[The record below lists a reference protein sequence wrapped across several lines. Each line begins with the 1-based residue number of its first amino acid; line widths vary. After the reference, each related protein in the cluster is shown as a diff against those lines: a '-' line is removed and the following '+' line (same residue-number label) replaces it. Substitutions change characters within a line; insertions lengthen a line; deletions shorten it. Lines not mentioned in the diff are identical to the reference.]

1 MEQAPERGRS
11 YARFGAFLDADVAGF
26 DASAF
31 RLARPEAVP
40 LDPHARL
47 LLEQTLVGF
56 CRFLRLFILQHLR
69 QLRRKQ
75 DGCFR
80 LSAGAARGGAAE
92 PVRTPAAGL
101 DAGRPPL
108 GNAIIKTAVL
118 QFGL

>member
-11 YARFGAFLDADVAGF
+11 YARFGAFLDTDVAGF

-56 CRFLRLFILQHLR
+56 CVRICL
-69 QLRRKQ
+69 
-75 DGCFR
+75 CF
-80 LSAGAARGGAAE
+80 S
-92 PVRTPAAGL
+92 
-101 DAGRPPL
+101 
-108 GNAIIKTAVL
+108 I
-118 QFGL
+118 